1 MPHSTSE
8 ELSPAPNQE
17 DSLMPDAPANGI
29 DIENED
35 AESSDPSDPY
45 VPPTSTISDAAK
57 TDVKLE
63 DLFNDDDEDDEEFP
77 SSGPSSGNIPSIPP
91 AAPV

>member
-8 ELSPAPNQE
+8 ELSHIPDHE

-35 AESSDPSDPY
+35 AENSDPSDPY
-45 VPPTSTISDAAK
+45 VPPTRAIGDAAK
-57 TDVKLE
+57 IDVKLE

-77 SSGPSSGNIPSIPP
+77 SSGPSNGNIPSSPP